1 MSAHRS
7 NQTFPEGQEE
17 LPYETQA
24 RRTRGPYLRPDLL
37 PSLATKP
44 GARADA
50 RARPA
55 RDARPTRSARTD
67 ARARVGRGRRQR
79 RLPTERD
86 AKASG
91 ARLHSR
97 GRVASAPHDA
107 RREGRADDAA

>member
-24 RRTRGPYLRPDLL
+24 RRTRGPYLRTDLL

-55 RDARPTRSARTD
+55 HDARPTRSASAY

-79 RLPTERD
+79 RLSSERD
-86 AKASG
+86 AQTPR

-97 GRVASAPHDA
+97 GRVAPAPHDA
-107 RREGRADDAA
+107 